1 MADSDVLILQDC
13 CAAAASSADGH
24 SKGTTEIIAACGF
37 EVSAPAVGEHSF
49 TRALIEELR
58 WSAQQRPGP
67 VSISLLHSKMLTRA
81 KKSGNPRGAADG
93 GSERRRTPIYIRV
106 GDRSNQ
112 RCIELAPLAQLP
124 ELVPNQEASSTT
136 QFSTTYPESVQSSL
150 EELFPDLDFVS
161 PKVLVSIA
169 LREGETLLQTPDA
182 TNWLEH
188 FPAVAKCVHVEGVY
202 RSDDSS
208 TVLLLMLP
216 VAVWDLLPGDP
227 AISFV
232 AFVRS
237 RNLKHNSPLK
247 ADE

>member
-13 CAAAASSADGH
+13 CAATSSANAH

-37 EVSAPAVGEHSF
+37 EVSAPEVGEHSF

-58 WSAQQRPGP
+58 WHAQQRPGP
-67 VSISLLHSKMLTRA
+67 ISIPFLHNKVLARA
-81 KKSGNPRGAADG
+81 QESANPRCAADG
-93 GSERRRTPIYIRV
+93 GSERRKRTPIYIRV
-106 GDRSNQ
+106 ADRSDP
-112 RCIELAPLAQLP
+112 RCIELTPLAPLP
-124 ELVPNQEASSTT
+124 ESVPSQEASSST
-136 QFSTTYPESVQSSL
+136 QFSTTYAESGHISL
-150 EELFPDLDFVS
+150 EELLRDPDFVS

-169 LREGETLLQTPDA
+169 LQEGETLLQTPDA
-182 TNWLEH
+182 MKWLED
-188 FPAVAKCVHVEGVY
+188 FPAVAKWVRVEGVY
-202 RSDDSS
+202 RSDGSS
-208 TVLLLMLP
+208 TVLLLVLP

-237 RNLKHNSPLK
+237 RNLEHNSPLK

>member
-1 MADSDVLILQDC
+1 
-13 CAAAASSADGH
+13 
-24 SKGTTEIIAACGF
+24 
-37 EVSAPAVGEHSF
+37 
-49 TRALIEELR
+49 
-58 WSAQQRPGP
+58 
-67 VSISLLHSKMLTRA
+67 MLTRA

-106 GDRSNQ
+106 ADRSNQ

-150 EELFPDLDFVS
+150 EELFPDLDFVL

-188 FPAVAKCVHVEGVY
+188 FPAVAKCVYVEGVY

-216 VAVWDLLPGDP
+216 VAVWDLLPGDLP
-227 AISFV
+227 Y
-232 AFVRS
+232 RS
-237 RNLKHNSPLK
+237 SPLCDLGIWSTIRLSK
-247 ADE
+247 PMNESCEPSTNLEYLLRSSQVWGLCFGVVVGGFQVWL

>member
-1 MADSDVLILQDC
+1 MVSSTRIASACGVGKPEHTLSSYLQDSWLIVASSDKRPDAATAHWSSIQTILEVADSDVLILQDC

-67 VSISLLHSKMLTRA
+67 VSIPLLHSKMLTRA

-106 GDRSNQ
+106 ADRSNQ

-150 EELFPDLDFVS
+150 EELFPDLDFVL

-169 LREGETLLQTPDA
+169 LREGETLL
-182 TNWLEH
+182 
-188 FPAVAKCVHVEGVY
+188 
-202 RSDDSS
+202 
-208 TVLLLMLP
+208 
-216 VAVWDLLPGDP
+216 
-227 AISFV
+227 
-232 AFVRS
+232 
-237 RNLKHNSPLK
+237 
-247 ADE
+247 